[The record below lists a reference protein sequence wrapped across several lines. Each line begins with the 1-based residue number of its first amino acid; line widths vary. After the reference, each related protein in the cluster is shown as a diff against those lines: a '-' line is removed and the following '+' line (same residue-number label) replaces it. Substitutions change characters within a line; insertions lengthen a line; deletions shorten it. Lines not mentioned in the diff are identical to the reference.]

1 MPLDLI
7 LAFLSFAFVSAIT
20 PGPNNM
26 MLLASGVNFGLAR
39 TVPHI
44 LGINIGFPLMLLVV
58 GLGLGQIF
66 ERFPDIYTVMK
77 YGGAFYMLWLAW
89 KIAHSYPVGEGAAT
103 ARPISFLQAAA
114 FQWVNPKAWAMVF
127 GAIAAYTV
135 PENFL
140 VSMLVITGLYAFV
153 GLPSSVVWTVF
164 GTTMRGF
171 LRDPKTVRLFNTAM
185 ALLLVA
191 SLWPIVS
198 EMFNA

>member
-89 KIAHSYPVGEGAAT
+89 KIAHSYPVGEGAST